1 MVRVRCRGGG
11 LPVLAAVAAAVLAP
25 ACLASQQDTDGES
38 CAEDETCMQV
48 AMLQNAAQV
57 MPQGNA
63 TLLPMAA
70 EGDWEDVGLNR
81 AVSAEPPSMMALGA
95 SRLVRHAAILTAGSS
110 TMLLILIPLAIIL
123 LCCCCGR
130 CCRHLFHGGGFLF
143 GFDERKG
150 KGKGKDWEKD
160 RYYDYD
166 YRYDQRYDPQYVPT
180 PGAPSQTHPQYQP
193 QTVPPGT
200 EPPPVVVRAEPVR
213 EGYYEKGY
221 GKDKGKYDRDYRDNR
236 RNW

>member
-11 LPVLAAVAAAVLAP
+11 LPVLAVVAAAVLAP
-25 ACLASQQDTDGES
+25 ACCAGQQGRDGES
-38 CAEDETCMQV
+38 CAEDETCIEV
-48 AMLQNAAQV
+48 AMLQKEAHV

-70 EGDWEDVGLNR
+70 EGDWEEVGLNR

-95 SRLVRHAAILTAGSS
+95 SRLVRQAAILTAGSS

-123 LCCCCGR
+123 LCCCCGH
-130 CCRHLFHGGGFLF
+130 CCRHFFHGGGWFFGPLF
-143 GFDERKG
+143 GEDKGKG
-150 KGKGKDWEKD
+150 KGKGKDYYEKD

-166 YRYDQRYDPQYVPT
+166 YRYDPQYVPP
-180 PGAPSQTHPQYQP
+180 PGARPPEP
-193 QTVPPGT
+193 QTLPPGT

-213 EGYYEKGY
+213 EGYKGY
-221 GKDKGKYDRDYRDNR
+221 GKDKDKWDRDNR